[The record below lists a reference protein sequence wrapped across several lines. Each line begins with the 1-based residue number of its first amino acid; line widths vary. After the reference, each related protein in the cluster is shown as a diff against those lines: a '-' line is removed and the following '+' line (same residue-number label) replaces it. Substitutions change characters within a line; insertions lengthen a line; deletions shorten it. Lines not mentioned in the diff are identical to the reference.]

1 MAPAAQLPFLFLF
14 ALCQLPLRAQA
25 AAKAVPVVGNISKVD
40 DSELFHIYYGQSFKV
55 IKNSVDGK
63 SYLLM
68 QSNSRMA
75 ARTKYCTGRIKSFV
89 VPLSNYS
96 VDTTKFPVSFFELLG
111 LLESFKGMTSD
122 QITSQCLL
130 KSYISGGIQLVR
142 KTDMQQLTQFSA
154 HFISNVD
161 QQQACNFAAFV
172 PLDERTPLQFV
183 GFLYGC
189 LKRAEW
195 IKYLATFTNSEVRAN
210 SVYDAVRPE
219 QLFNY
224 DIFANNIRHLI
235 LEFEKKYV
243 KENYMC
249 LKKAAANLTSKF
261 KPIVAWVVYNQG
273 VWSFSKES
281 FESEFVRDA
290 GGENIDDTISENSY
304 NVSDPDDMDNFHA
317 ILCTVDVVI
326 DQTYVAQ
333 PEVYKLSTFLE
344 NMDVEDDSRFA
355 FLTNQ
360 RVWRYDKRVY
370 NSAVLD
376 WFDGAISQP
385 QLVLA
390 DLIEAF
396 FPTGNYNTTY
406 FRNIAKDEGVITM
419 DPELCDRNP
428 STPMDPVIVPCQ

>member
-172 PLDERTPLQFV
+172 PLDERTPLQ
-183 GFLYGC
+183 
-189 LKRAEW
+189 
-195 IKYLATFTNSEVRAN
+195 
-210 SVYDAVRPE
+210 
-219 QLFNY
+219 
-224 DIFANNIRHLI
+224 
-235 LEFEKKYV
+235 V